1 MGVFIASLL
10 RRTVGFALVWGIA
23 AEGSL
28 NVWPLAAIA
37 VATAV
42 AVSLRLLP
50 PGRTSTI
57 SVAGLAGFLGYFIKQ
72 SVLGGIQVARLA
84 LQRRPQLQPAI
95 LAVPLTLPPGLPRI
109 LLTGTLGLMPGTLGV
124 RLEDEL
130 LHLHVLDRGMPIT
143 EEAEQLATHID
154 RLFGVQR

>member
-1 MGVFIASLL
+1 MGLFIACLL
-10 RRTVGFALVWGIA
+10 RRTVSFALFWWIA

-28 NVWPLAAIA
+28 IAWPMAAIA
-37 VATAV
+37 VAASV

-50 PGRTSTI
+50 PGKTSTI
-57 SVAGLAGFLGYFIKQ
+57 SMVGLVGFLGYFIKQ
-72 SVLGGIQVARLA
+72 SVLGGMQVARLA
-84 LQRRPQLQPAI
+84 LQRRPQLHPAI
-95 LAVPLTLPPGLPRI
+95 LAVPLTLPPGLPRM

-130 LHLHVLDRGMPIT
+130 LHLHVLDCGMPIT
-143 EEAEQLATHID
+143 EEAEQLAAHIA